1 MKKILLATTMLAATA
16 GFAAAE
22 VTLSGDARMG
32 VINNHVTARDGND
45 DTAFTSRARVTFNL
59 SGESDSGL
67 SFGASFRADNASSA
81 SSGAAGSVFVS
92 ASGFTVSMG
101 DVDGA
106 AAAAVG
112 QVAGVGMTG
121 LGDHNEL
128 IYVANGGLGEIF
140 NDNDAPLAARKG
152 LTGDPSVLVQYT
164 SGGMSLYGSVTNPGH
179 SVKNGEVAI
188 AEGDAYALGAAY
200 TMDAYTFSLGYE
212 DLSVT
217 EIAGPGSLD
226 ITHVVLGTNATFG
239 QISVSGR
246 YAKGDVDANGVALA
260 DIAQS
265 ALSATYTMDAV
276 SVTAFVSSKSI
287 EDTAGANILSV
298 DAMGVGAS
306 YDLGGGASFIGG
318 ISKLEVQAGAAA
330 AEDDTAFDLGMSFS
344 F

>member
-1 MKKILLATTMLAATA
+1 MKKILLATTMLVGTA
-16 GFAAAE
+16 GFAAAD

-32 VINNHVTARDGND
+32 VINNAVTGLDGND
-45 DTAFTSRARVTFNL
+45 DTAFTSRARVTFNM

-67 SFGASFRADNASSA
+67 SFGASFRADNANAA
-81 SSGAAGSVFVS
+81 SGGRAGSVFVS
-92 ASGFTVSMG
+92 AGGFTVSMG

-106 AAAAVG
+106 AQAAVG

-121 LGDHNEL
+121 LGDANE
-128 IYVANGGLGEIF
+128 IIFVGAGGLDG
-140 NDNDAPLAARKG
+140 DVADAVGFSGAA
-152 LTGDPSVLVQYT
+152 LTSDPTALVSYT
-164 SGGMSLYGSVTNPGH
+164 AGAVSLYGSVSNPGY
-179 SVKNGEVAI
+179 SFTAGGDDF
-188 AEGDAYALGAAY
+188 EGDAYAVGAAY

-217 EIAGPGSLD
+217 EIAGPGSAD
-226 ITHVVLGTNATFG
+226 ITHLVLGTNATFG

-246 YAKGDVDANGVALA
+246 YGSGNVEVNGVDAA

-276 SVTAFVSSKSI
+276 SVTAFVSSKAI
-287 EDTAGANILSV
+287 ESPTGENVLSV
-298 DAMGVGAS
+298 DAMGIGAS

-318 ISKLEVQAGAAA
+318 ISKQEVQRGDLAAR
-330 AEDDTAFDLGMSFS
+330 DDTAFDLGMTFS